1 MERINID
8 TIKKFVTCG
17 KIRWTNHVI
26 IRLLQRNINQRD
38 VEHALLNGTIIE
50 EYENDYPYP
59 SCLVY
64 GISVNNKILHIVCG
78 FNGKLEEKNTTFM
91 VELDN
96 CIIIIKNVP
105 SLVCEQCGEV
115 LYSNEV
121 SKQLEKLVN
130 AVRNSITE
138 ITIINYSEK
147 VA

>member
-1 MERINID
+1 MNCFMC
-8 TIKKFVTCG
+8 K
-17 KIRWTNHVI
+17 
-26 IRLLQRNINQRD
+26 
-38 VEHALLNGTIIE
+38 
-50 EYENDYPYP
+50 
-59 SCLVY
+59 
-64 GISVNNKILHIVCG
+64 
-78 FNGKLEEKNTTFM
+78 GKLEEKNTTFM

-105 SLVCEQCGEV
+105 SLVCEQCGEG

>member
-1 MERINID
+1 MNCFMC
-8 TIKKFVTCG
+8 K
-17 KIRWTNHVI
+17 
-26 IRLLQRNINQRD
+26 
-38 VEHALLNGTIIE
+38 
-50 EYENDYPYP
+50 
-59 SCLVY
+59 
-64 GISVNNKILHIVCG
+64 
-78 FNGKLEEKNTTFM
+78 GKLEEKNTTFM

-121 SKQLEKLVN
+121 SKQLEKL
-130 AVRNSITE
+130 RNSITE

>member
-1 MERINID
+1 MNCFMC
-8 TIKKFVTCG
+8 K
-17 KIRWTNHVI
+17 
-26 IRLLQRNINQRD
+26 
-38 VEHALLNGTIIE
+38 
-50 EYENDYPYP
+50 
-59 SCLVY
+59 
-64 GISVNNKILHIVCG
+64 
-78 FNGKLEEKNTTFM
+78 GKLEEKNNTFM

-115 LYSNEV
+115 SYSNEV

>member
-1 MERINID
+1 M
-8 TIKKFVTCG
+8 KCFMCKG
-17 KIRWTNHVI
+17 
-26 IRLLQRNINQRD
+26 
-38 VEHALLNGTIIE
+38 
-50 EYENDYPYP
+50 
-59 SCLVY
+59 S
-64 GISVNNKILHIVCG
+64 
-78 FNGKLEEKNTTFM
+78 LEEKNTTFM

>member
-1 MERINID
+1 MC
-8 TIKKFVTCG
+8 K
-17 KIRWTNHVI
+17 
-26 IRLLQRNINQRD
+26 
-38 VEHALLNGTIIE
+38 
-50 EYENDYPYP
+50 
-59 SCLVY
+59 
-64 GISVNNKILHIVCG
+64 
-78 FNGKLEEKNTTFM
+78 GKLEEKNTTFM

-115 LYSNEV
+115 SYSNEV

-147 VA
+147 VS

>member
-1 MERINID
+1 MC
-8 TIKKFVTCG
+8 K
-17 KIRWTNHVI
+17 
-26 IRLLQRNINQRD
+26 
-38 VEHALLNGTIIE
+38 
-50 EYENDYPYP
+50 
-59 SCLVY
+59 
-64 GISVNNKILHIVCG
+64 
-78 FNGKLEEKNTTFM
+78 GKLEEKNTTFM

-115 LYSNEV
+115 SYSNEVSKQLEKEV

>member
-1 MERINID
+1 MNCFLC
-8 TIKKFVTCG
+8 K
-17 KIRWTNHVI
+17 
-26 IRLLQRNINQRD
+26 
-38 VEHALLNGTIIE
+38 
-50 EYENDYPYP
+50 
-59 SCLVY
+59 
-64 GISVNNKILHIVCG
+64 
-78 FNGKLEEKNTTFM
+78 GKLEEKNTTFM

>member
-1 MERINID
+1 MNC
-8 TIKKFVTCG
+8 FMC
-17 KIRWTNHVI
+17 
-26 IRLLQRNINQRD
+26 
-38 VEHALLNGTIIE
+38 
-50 EYENDYPYP
+50 
-59 SCLVY
+59 
-64 GISVNNKILHIVCG
+64 
-78 FNGKLEEKNTTFM
+78 NGKLEEKNTTFM

-115 LYSNEV
+115 SYSNEV

>member
-1 MERINID
+1 MNCFMC
-8 TIKKFVTCG
+8 K
-17 KIRWTNHVI
+17 
-26 IRLLQRNINQRD
+26 
-38 VEHALLNGTIIE
+38 
-50 EYENDYPYP
+50 
-59 SCLVY
+59 
-64 GISVNNKILHIVCG
+64 
-78 FNGKLEEKNTTFM
+78 GKLEEKNTTFM

-105 SLVCEQCGEV
+105 SLVCEQCREV

-121 SKQLEKLVN
+121 SKKLEKLVN